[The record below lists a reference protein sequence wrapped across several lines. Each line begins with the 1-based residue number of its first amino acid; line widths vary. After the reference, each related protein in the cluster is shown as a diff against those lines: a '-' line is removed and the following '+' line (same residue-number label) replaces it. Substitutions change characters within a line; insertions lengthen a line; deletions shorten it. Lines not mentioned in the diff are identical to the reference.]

1 MPDMNNVVQTPNK
14 GTVGPMG
21 MMGQSYNAGGWLDNN
36 ANTVGNTGQGLITG
50 ASAGLTAGKQFDV
63 AGQTPWGSII
73 GASVGALSG
82 GIGGAMSGRKEDEQ
96 ARMQQ
101 QALYDQ
107 GKLQRSDYNMMINAP
122 QMYQR
127 QIMDQMNGAQMAK
140 YGGYQY
146 PTSKMGGFLD
156 SNFSMYG
163 NTDAHSFAEGGMM
176 GGPGDPVEYAFRPV
190 TEYVYDDQGNKVG
203 TNTISAEEVER
214 RYNAGERNE
223 AMMPYWSSDG
233 QDFSTAPRYFRT
245 QVGADGSKVL
255 IGYGADGK
263 GAIGTVNAPRMLEKE
278 AYVPMEGNFAEQYDK
293 EYQAYKRGQAGGLLY
308 EDWKTATGRTT
319 PTATTSTP
327 SATATTAGG
336 TPSGTSYVTVNPVTG
351 ATAKPGYQFVKNP
364 YYAERKKIYDDY
376 QAQLAIDPNYNP
388 APTVAMG
395 TVGSFSTPLGPGD
408 YKWLGKTPPEEYLEA
423 RIGAVPT
430 LGVINEKETAQA
442 MDIQNGVGIVRTDAY
457 GGRFKYNLAG
467 EKVYIDNSGKPIKT
481 VGTTVNTLL
490 TDPGTGTTTS
500 GTGVV
505 TGSTPATTTTT
516 PTGGPVKATTTSTIV
531 PAGGT
536 TGTIT
541 PATGT
546 TGTTVIP
553 GTFAYGGRLFNMPH
567 SFALGGKFEG
577 DPVKGETRYNDN
589 GNLEMYNGTE
599 WELVTDSTLDVNI
612 DDDDREA
619 KAEYKSNLK
628 SQDEKLKDRNLNLE
642 MNQSLPEFL
651 AVAAP
656 AAYNLGQGI
665 FGRVQQLSP
674 QDYMVAADIQPYQYN
689 IDPQLRAADQSFAQG
704 QEALRNAGLG
714 GGNYATNM
722 QQLANSRNQAIG
734 GLYADKQNA
743 DAASY
748 NQAIAQN
755 KAIES
760 ENLQRRMGVED
771 FNRQAEAAKTAML
784 QTGLQQLAQV
794 SEGSQAK
801 KIQMALMQALA
812 PEFANTMSYNSIAD
826 QYLNLIKAK
835 RKEKKDSKTTK
846 G

>member
-1 MPDMNNVVQTPNK
+1 
-14 GTVGPMG
+14 
-21 MMGQSYNAGGWLDNN
+21 
-36 ANTVGNTGQGLITG
+36 
-50 ASAGLTAGKQFDV
+50 
-63 AGQTPWGSII
+63 
-73 GASVGALSG
+73 
-82 GIGGAMSGRKEDEQ
+82 
-96 ARMQQ
+96 
-101 QALYDQ
+101 
-107 GKLQRSDYNMMINAP
+107 
-122 QMYQR
+122 
-127 QIMDQMNGAQMAK
+127 
-140 YGGYQY
+140 
-146 PTSKMGGFLD
+146 
-156 SNFSMYG
+156 
-163 NTDAHSFAEGGMM
+163 
-176 GGPGDPVEYAFRPV
+176 
-190 TEYVYDDQGNKVG
+190 
-203 TNTISAEEVER
+203 
-214 RYNAGERNE
+214 
-223 AMMPYWSSDG
+223 
-233 QDFSTAPRYFRT
+233 
-245 QVGADGSKVL
+245 
-255 IGYGADGK
+255 
-263 GAIGTVNAPRMLEKE
+263 
-278 AYVPMEGNFAEQYDK
+278 
-293 EYQAYKRGQAGGLLY
+293 
-308 EDWKTATGRTT
+308 
-319 PTATTSTP
+319 
-327 SATATTAGG
+327 
-336 TPSGTSYVTVNPVTG
+336 
-351 ATAKPGYQFVKNP
+351 
-364 YYAERKKIYDDY
+364 
-376 QAQLAIDPNYNP
+376 
-388 APTVAMG
+388 
-395 TVGSFSTPLGPGD
+395 
-408 YKWLGKTPPEEYLEA
+408 
-423 RIGAVPT
+423 
-430 LGVINEKETAQA
+430 
-442 MDIQNGVGIVRTDAY
+442 
-457 GGRFKYNLAG
+457 
-467 EKVYIDNSGKPIKT
+467 
-481 VGTTVNTLL
+481 
-490 TDPGTGTTTS
+490 
-500 GTGVV
+500 
-505 TGSTPATTTTT
+505 
-516 PTGGPVKATTTSTIV
+516 
-531 PAGGT
+531 
-536 TGTIT
+536 
-541 PATGT
+541 
-546 TGTTVIP
+546 
-553 GTFAYGGRLFNMPH
+553 MPH

-599 WELVTDSTLDVNI
+599 WELVTDSTLDVSL

-674 QDYMVAADIQPYQYN
+674 QDYMVAADVQPYQYN